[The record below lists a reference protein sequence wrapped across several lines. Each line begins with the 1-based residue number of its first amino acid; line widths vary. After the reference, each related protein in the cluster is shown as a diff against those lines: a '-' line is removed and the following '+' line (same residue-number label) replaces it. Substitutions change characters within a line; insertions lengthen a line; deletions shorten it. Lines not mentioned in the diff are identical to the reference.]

1 MKRIS
6 WLLLIA
12 VSLLALGCG
21 GPPKDEATDK
31 KDPDCCETGS
41 TEPKKEDTAK
51 KEEETKSTPPTGNEK
66 VKIEDI
72 KVGTGPAAANGD
84 LILVTYTGKLTDG
97 KMFDS
102 NDKPE
107 GDPFSLI
114 LGNGMVIKGWED
126 GLLGM
131 KKGGERKL
139 NIPYMLAYGD
149 AGSPPAI
156 PPKADLVFD
165 VKLLGIVR
173 KGEEGVFDKKDI
185 KPGAGEAV
193 KKGDR
198 VSVHYTGKLLNGKKF
213 DSSRD
218 RGTPFEFTVGNGEVI
233 SGWDAGIIG
242 MKKGGVR
249 QLIIPPAIAYGA
261 QGSGTIGPNQVLD
274 FEIELMKIN
283 GK

>member
-1 MKRIS
+1 MKCVP
-6 WLLLIA
+6 WLTLIA
-12 VSLLALGCG
+12 ISAVLVGCG
-21 GPPKDEATDK
+21 GPPKDDSKAAEGT
-31 KDPDCCETGS
+31 TSGS
-41 TEPKKEDTAK
+41 ADPKKEDTTTK
-51 KEEETKSTPPTGNEK
+51 KEDETKSAPPTGTEK

-72 KVGTGPAAANGD
+72 KVGTGPAAAEGD
-84 LILVTYTGKLTDG
+84 LLLVTYTGKLTDG

-107 GDPFSLI
+107 GDPFALV
-114 LGNGMVIKGWED
+114 LGAGMVIKGWED

-139 NIPYMLAYGD
+139 NIPYMLAYGE
-149 AGSPPAI
+149 AGSPPSI
-156 PPKADLVFD
+156 PAKADLVFD

-173 KGEEGVFDKKDI
+173 KGEDGVYDKKDL
-185 KPGAGEAV
+185 KPGSGPEV
-193 KKGDR
+193 KAGDR

-213 DSSRD
+213 DSSKD
-218 RGTPFEFTVGNGEVI
+218 RGTPFEFTVGQKEVI
-233 SGWDAGIIG
+233 AGWDAGVVG

-261 QGSGTIGPNQVLD
+261 QGSGSIGPNQVLD